1 LSRFT
6 VCVGVTFLV
15 ALGAY
20 AALATPSLPDLSIVA
35 LLFFA
40 SALLSL
46 LVGQL
51 GYRLSWLKRSPR
63 ILWTLVAG
71 YALVG
76 VITFLGVLVSAL
88 LMFINAEDV
97 RLVAVL
103 LLFGVGVAISFGYL
117 LAMGLSEDA
126 RRLVAATDQ
135 VAKGRFDTRMEPRG
149 RDEIAGLAQA
159 FNEMTEALADAADR
173 QRAVER
179 MRLDLVAWAGHD
191 LRTPLTSVT
200 VIVEALADGLVSDP
214 QTVERYLQTA
224 KRDLRVLSLLID
236 DLSLLAQIDAGGL
249 YLERSLDSPSRM
261 LSELADS
268 FSLQTRQKNVR
279 LVKEIGKELEPS
291 SFDTLQIRRALTNLL
306 DNAVRHAP
314 EGGTVRVGARSAA
327 DGAVIEIWND
337 GPPIDPEDLPLVFE
351 RFYRGDKSR
360 SRTTGRAGLGLA
372 IAKAIVEA
380 HGGTITVE
388 SRPDR
393 GTSFVVTLPQG
404 PRVQGSPASER
415 GPYPVR

>member
-1 LSRFT
+1 MGPLSRFT
-6 VCVGVTFLV
+6 VCVAVTFIV
-15 ALGAY
+15 AVGAY
-20 AALATPSLPDLSIVA
+20 AALASPSLPDLGVVA

-40 SALLSL
+40 SAVLSL
-46 LVGQL
+46 VVGQL
-51 GYRLSWLKRSPR
+51 AHRLSWLKRSPR

-76 VITFLGVLVSAL
+76 FVTLLGVIVSAL
-88 LMFINAEDV
+88 MMFINTEDV

-103 LLFGVGVAISFGYL
+103 LLFGVGIAISFGYL
-117 LAMGLSEDA
+117 LAMGLSGDA
-126 RRLVAATDQ
+126 RRLVAAADQ
-135 VAKGRFDTRMEPRG
+135 VAKGRFDIRMEPQG
-149 RDEIAGLAQA
+149 RDEMADLARA
-159 FNEMTEALADAADR
+159 FNEMAEALAEAADR

-200 VIVEALADGLVSDP
+200 VIVEALADGLVTDP

-224 KRDLRVLSLLID
+224 RRDLQVLSLLID

-249 YLERSLDSPSRM
+249 HLTKSIDSLGRL

-279 LVKEIGKELEPS
+279 LTKEIGQELEPS
-291 SFDTLQIRRALTNLL
+291 PFDTLQIRRALTNLL

-314 EGGTVRVGARSAA
+314 EGGIVRVGARSAG
-327 DGAVIEIWND
+327 DGAVIEVWNN
-337 GPPIDPEDLPLVFE
+337 GPPIDPEDLPYVFE

-360 SRTTGRAGLGLA
+360 SRATGRAGLGLA

-388 SRPDR
+388 SEPER
-393 GTSFVVTLPQG
+393 GTSFVLKLPYE
-404 PRVQGSPASER
+404 PT
-415 GPYPVR
+415 VRAQAH